1 MSQTTRKRQNATM
14 STQGPDGYDQ
24 NWYALGFSREL
35 ECGQVVGKDFLDGRV
50 VLYRGEDGQARVL
63 SAFCR
68 HLGSDLSVGQVVG
81 NDIRCAFHHWQ
92 YGADG
97 RCTKIPA
104 SDRIPDQA
112 RLFKFPTA
120 EKWGLIWAFNGP
132 EPLFAVPSFVGFA
145 ESQLVFRTVQVADF
159 PVEHWVPLTNSVDF
173 QHLRVLHGL
182 KVEYDPDDVKVTD
195 HGLDYDVHFESPQF
209 GAFDQHI
216 HVSGTNTI
224 SLSGKMAGMDALSM
238 FTGTDLPNG
247 HTMGWV
253 VTATSQAA
261 SDSEEERQVVEQR
274 LAMMEAF
281 FCGLIEE
288 DTPVINTI
296 HFREGILLPADK
308 ALAKFL
314 AYVRRYPKA
323 HPLAEFA

>member
-1 MSQTTRKRQNATM
+1 MSQTTLKQRNGTM
-14 STQGPDGYDQ
+14 TTQGPNGYDQ
-24 NWYALGFSREL
+24 NWYALGFSHEIER
-35 ECGQVVGKDFLDGRV
+35 GQVVGKDFLDGRV
-50 VLYRGEDGQARVL
+50 VMYRGEDGKARVM
-63 SAFCR
+63 SAYCR

-92 YGADG
+92 YGENG
-97 RCTKIPA
+97 RCTKIPV
-104 SDRIPDQA
+104 SERIPEKA
-112 RLFKFPTA
+112 RLFSFPTA
-120 EKWGLIWAFNGP
+120 EKWGLVWVFNGP

-145 ESQLVFRTVQVADF
+145 EPQLAFHTTKSADF

-182 KVEYDPDDVKVTD
+182 QVDYDPEDIKVTD
-195 HGLDYDVHFESPQF
+195 HGIDYDVHFESPQF

-247 HTMGWV
+247 YTTGWI
-253 VTATSQAA
+253 VTATSKP
-261 SDSEEERQVVEQR
+261 SSESEEERHIVEQR
-274 LAMMEAF
+274 LAMMETF